1 MAWYIYPLIV
11 LAGVAG
17 GFVNVLAGNGSL
29 IMLPALIFAG
39 LPANIANGTNRIG
52 ILLQNVVGVAGFQQ
66 QKKLDWR
73 GGLLLSI
80 PATLGSIVGA
90 QIAVEINREMFQRVL
105 AVAMILMLVLMF
117 LKPEK
122 WIKGQ
127 TTAVRRGMT
136 VAQFIIFFLI
146 GIYGGFLQAG
156 VGVFMLAALVLN
168 AGYDVVRA
176 NAIKLII
183 ILVYTVAALLI
194 FSVNAQ
200 VNWGLGLLL
209 AAGSMFGAWLA
220 TRFAANK
227 GAVWVRRFV
236 IVVVLLSAA
245 QLLGV
250 LGWIGRLVGL

>member
-1 MAWYIYPLIV
+1 MPWYIYPLIV

-39 LPANIANGTNRIG
+39 LPANVANGTNRIG

-73 GGLLLSI
+73 GGLWLSI

-90 QIAVEINREMFQRVL
+90 QIAVDINRTVFERVL
-105 AVAMILMLVLMF
+105 AVAMIAMLVLMF
-117 LKPEK
+117 LKPER
-122 WIKGQ
+122 WIKGHAQ
-127 TTAVRRGMT
+127 ATVRGMT
-136 VAQFIIFFLI
+136 VVKFLVFFAI

-156 VGVFMLAALVLN
+156 VGVFLLAGLVLS
-168 AGYDVVRA
+168 AGYDIVRA
-176 NAIKLII
+176 NAVKLVIV
-183 ILVYTVAALLI
+183 LVYTVAALAI
-194 FSVNAQ
+194 FWANAQ
-200 VNWGLGLLL
+200 VEWGIGLLL
-209 AAGSMFGAWLA
+209 AVGSMIGAWLA
-220 TRFAANK
+220 TRFAADK

-250 LGWIGRLVGL
+250 LQWAGRLLGL